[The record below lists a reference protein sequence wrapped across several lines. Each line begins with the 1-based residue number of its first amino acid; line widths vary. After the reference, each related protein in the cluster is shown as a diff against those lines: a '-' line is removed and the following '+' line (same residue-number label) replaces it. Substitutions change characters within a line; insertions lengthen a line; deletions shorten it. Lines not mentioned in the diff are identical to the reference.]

1 MPNLPVRR
9 PPHESAT
16 PVPAAYILPPVSK
29 PTFTEKLRAVGAVI
43 QNRIN
48 DDPLNITLE
57 LTRRCNARCDYCNHW
72 QEQKQTEQDLADYVA
87 VVRRFRPFSVTICG
101 GEPFM
106 RKDALDIIRAV
117 RDEPGWRYVS
127 IITNGWFLTED
138 RAQKLIDTGIDQIN
152 VSLNY
157 PDERQDTDRKLPG
170 LFKRISHIVPW
181 MTARGATVQMNS
193 IIMNDN
199 LEDVVPIAQLADSWG
214 ASVMYTLYSELPA
227 DNHGHLFPLERQ
239 AKLFS
244 VLDDLSALKKPPA
257 ARRRQRAVV
266 LRHDPDLR
274 LGHGDRRLH
283 RRQED
288 AAHLAGRHGAS
299 VRRARARLPLHR
311 VRPPRDRAG
320 DLHALL
326 PGLPRRS
333 ASAAH
338 ALARRR
344 SHPRRLRPAAAQ
356 HRSQRLAF
364 ASTCWSSS
372 TSTGP

>member
-1 MPNLPVRR
+1 LRVATITRHLSPV
-9 PPHESAT
+9 
-16 PVPAAYILPPVSK
+16 AYILRAVPKQTLSA
-29 PTFTEKLRAVGAVI
+29 KLRAVGEIVR
-43 QNRIN
+43 NRIN

-117 RDEPGWRYVS
+117 RAEPGFRWVS

-138 RAQKLIDTGIDQIN
+138 RAQKLMDTGIDQIN
-152 VSLNY
+152 VSLNF

-199 LEDVVPIAQLADSWG
+199 LEDVVPIAHLAHSWG

-227 DNHGHLFPLERQ
+227 ENHGHLFPLDRQ
-239 AKLFS
+239 PKLFQ
-244 VLDDLSALKKPPA
+244 VLDELSTLK
-257 ARRRQRAVV
+257 RRLPGVVANAQWYFDMIPTYVSGTVIDGCTAGKKTLHISPGGMVRPCAELAPVAHYSEYDHRAVAPV
-266 LRHDPDLR
+266 SCTRCFQACRGEVQAPLTLNRIV
-274 LGHGDRRLH
+274 
-283 RRQED
+283 D
-288 AAHLAGRHGAS
+288 AI
-299 VRRARARLPLHR
+299 
-311 VRPPRDRAG
+311 
-320 DLHALL
+320 
-326 PGLPRRS
+326 RS
-333 ASAAH
+333 ASPP
-338 ALARRR
+338 
-344 SHPRRLRPAAAQ
+344 PRPRA
-356 HRSQRLAF
+356 
-364 ASTCWSSS
+364 T
-372 TSTGP
+372 T

>member
-1 MPNLPVRR
+1 MSNHTL
-9 PPHESAT
+9 AN
-16 PVPAAYILPPVSK
+16 
-29 PTFTEKLRAVGAVI
+29 KLRAVGAVI
-43 QNRIN
+43 NNRVN

-117 RDEPGWRYVS
+117 RAEPGWRYVS

-152 VSLNY
+152 VSLNF

-199 LEDVVPIAQLADSWG
+199 LEDVVPIAHLAHSWG

-227 DNHGHLFPLERQ
+227 ENHGHLFPLERQ
-239 AKLFS
+239 PKLFS
-244 VLDDLSALKKPPA
+244 VLDELTTLK
-257 ARRRQRAVV
+257 RRMPGVV
-266 LRHDPDLR
+266 ANAQWYFDMIPTYVS
-274 LGHGDRRLH
+274 GTVIEGCTAGKKTLH
-283 RRQED
+283 ISP
-288 AAHLAGRHGAS
+288 GGM
-299 VRRARARLPLHR
+299 
-311 VRPPRDRAG
+311 VRPCAELAPVAHYTEYDHRKAEPVSCTRCFQACRGEVQAPLTVSRIVECLRTASPPPRPRTASPPPRPRA
-320 DLHALL
+320 A
-326 PGLPRRS
+326 
-333 ASAAH
+333 
-338 ALARRR
+338 
-344 SHPRRLRPAAAQ
+344 
-356 HRSQRLAF
+356 
-364 ASTCWSSS
+364 T
-372 TSTGP
+372 